1 MTELRLNPA
10 MLVATAR
17 RLEHRIEERF
27 GACGLLRVC
36 GELSTLASHARESCE
51 RIRRPDLAL
60 RTISG
65 CIIATLVVVAVG
77 AAWIAF
83 NTAAETGTW
92 DWRDIPTVGEAV
104 ANELLLLGA
113 AIWFFVSLEGRR
125 KRARVL
131 RALTSLR
138 TVAHLIDVH
147 QLTKNPEAIDDHAH
161 DTPSSPERSMS
172 AFEVGRYLDYCS
184 EMLSVTGKI
193 AALYG
198 DAFEEPATLEAVN
211 DLEALCIDLE
221 RKIWQKIIILESR
234 SARHSASAPGATLL
248 GEAEPEEE

>member
-1 MTELRLNPA
+1 MGELRLNPRL
-10 MLVATAR
+10 LVATAR
-17 RLEHRIEERF
+17 RLERRIEERF
-27 GACGLLRVC
+27 GACGLLKVC
-36 GELSTLASHARESCE
+36 DELSTLASHADEACE
-51 RIRRPDLAL
+51 RIRRPDILMRAVSALVIAAIVLLA
-60 RTISG
+60 G
-65 CIIATLVVVAVG
+65 GAT
-77 AAWIAF
+77 WIALDS
-83 NTAAETGTW
+83 AASAEAW
-92 DWRDIPTVGEAV
+92 NWRDIPTVGEA
-104 ANELLLLGA
+104 ATNELLLLGA
-113 AIWFFVSLEGRR
+113 AIWFFVSLEGKR

-131 RALTSLR
+131 RALASLR
-138 TVAHLIDVH
+138 TLAHLIDVH

-161 DTPSSPERSMS
+161 DTPSSPERRMS

-211 DLEALCIDLE
+211 DLEVLCIDLE

-234 SARHSASAPGATLL
+234 TARQGGSAPGATLL